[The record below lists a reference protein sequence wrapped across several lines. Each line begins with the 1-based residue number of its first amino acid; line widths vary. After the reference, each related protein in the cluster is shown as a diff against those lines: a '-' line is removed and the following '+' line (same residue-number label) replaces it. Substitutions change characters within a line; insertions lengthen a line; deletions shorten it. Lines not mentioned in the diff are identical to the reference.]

1 MPLHSRYK
9 FSNYI
14 RIHFAIAD
22 KNLHI
27 LTVEDNPD
35 TQTLLRY
42 MLKPH
47 FALVFS
53 SQVDEALIQA
63 EKYSIGL
70 FLLDINL
77 GEQRTGIDLLQ
88 LLRQRPGYEDT
99 PALALTAY
107 AMPGDRE
114 RFLDAGFDGYISK
127 PFTRRELLNAIEKAL
142 EKKRPKAAGKK
153 GVKSS
158 AKKSSKQK
166 A

>member
-1 MPLHSRYK
+1 
-9 FSNYI
+9 
-14 RIHFAIAD
+14 
-22 KNLHI
+22 
-27 LTVEDNPD
+27 
-35 TQTLLRY
+35 

-53 SQVDEALIQA
+53 SQVDEALMEA
-63 EKYSIGL
+63 EKYTIGL

-77 GEQRTGIDLLQ
+77 GEQRTGIDLLE
-88 LLRQRPGYEDT
+88 LLRQRPGYKNT

-107 AMPGDRE
+107 AMPGDRD

-127 PFTRRELLNAIEKAL
+127 PFTRRELLNAIEMAL
-142 EKKRPKAAGKK
+142 EKKRPKATGKR
-153 GVKSS
+153 GVKSP

>member
-1 MPLHSRYK
+1 MIP
-9 FSNYI
+9 
-14 RIHFAIAD
+14 D

-47 FALVFS
+47 FALVFA
-53 SQVDEALIQA
+53 SQVDEALMEA
-63 EKYSIGL
+63 SKYTIGL

-77 GEQRTGIDLLQ
+77 GEQRTGIDLLE
-88 LLRQRPGYEDT
+88 LLRQRPGYEKT

-127 PFTRRELLNAIEKAL
+127 PFTRRELLNAIEMAL
-142 EKKRPKAAGKK
+142 EKKRPQAVGKK
-153 GVKSS
+153 GVKSP

>member
-1 MPLHSRYK
+1 M
-9 FSNYI
+9 I
-14 RIHFAIAD
+14 TD

-47 FALVFS
+47 FTLVFS
-53 SQVDEALIQA
+53 SQVDDALSQA
-63 EKYSIGL
+63 EKYTIGL

-107 AMPGDRE
+107 AMPGDRD
-114 RFLDAGFDGYISK
+114 RFIDAGFDGYISK
-127 PFTRRELLNAIEKAL
+127 PFTRRELLDVIEMAL
-142 EKKRPKAAGKK
+142 EKKRPKASRMKNT
-153 GVKSS
+153 KSS
-158 AKKSSKQK
+158 PKKSSKQK

>member
-1 MPLHSRYK
+1 MIP
-9 FSNYI
+9 
-14 RIHFAIAD
+14 D

-53 SQVDEALIQA
+53 SQVDEALIEA
-63 EKYSIGL
+63 EKYTFGL

-77 GEQRTGIDLLQ
+77 GEQRTGIDLLE

-107 AMPGDRE
+107 AMPGDRD

-127 PFTRRELLNAIEKAL
+127 PFTRRDLLEAIEMAL
-142 EKKRPKAAGKK
+142 EKKRPKASR
-153 GVKSS
+153 VINTKSS
-158 AKKSSKQK
+158 PKKSLRQK

>member
-1 MPLHSRYK
+1 M
-9 FSNYI
+9 I
-14 RIHFAIAD
+14 TD

-53 SQVDEALIQA
+53 SQVDDALRQA
-63 EKYSIGL
+63 EQYTIGL

-107 AMPGDRE
+107 AMPGDRD

-127 PFTRRELLNAIEKAL
+127 PFTRRELLDVIEMAL
-142 EKKRPKAAGKK
+142 EKKRPKASRMKNT
-153 GVKSS
+153 KSS
-158 AKKSSKQK
+158 PKKSSKQK

>member
-1 MPLHSRYK
+1 MIP
-9 FSNYI
+9 
-14 RIHFAIAD
+14 D

-47 FALVFS
+47 FTLVFS
-53 SQVDEALIQA
+53 SQVDDALRQA
-63 EKYSIGL
+63 EQYTIGL

-77 GEQRTGIDLLQ
+77 GEHRTGIDLLL
-88 LLRQRPGYEDT
+88 LLRQRPGYEET

-107 AMPGDRE
+107 AMPGDRD

-127 PFTRRELLNAIEKAL
+127 PFTRRDLLEAIEMAF
-142 EKKRPKAAGKK
+142 EKKRPKASR
-153 GVKSS
+153 VKNTKPSP
-158 AKKSSKQK
+158 KKSSKQK

>member
-1 MPLHSRYK
+1 MIP
-9 FSNYI
+9 
-14 RIHFAIAD
+14 D

-42 MLKPH
+42 MLQPH
-47 FALVFS
+47 FALVFA
-53 SQVDEALIQA
+53 SQVDQALIEA
-63 EKYSIGL
+63 EKYTIGL

-77 GEQRTGIDLLQ
+77 GEQRTGIDLLE
-88 LLRQRPGYEDT
+88 LLRLRPSYKDT

-107 AMPGDRE
+107 AMPGDGE

-127 PFTRRELLNAIEKAL
+127 PFTRRELLNAIEMAL
-142 EKKRPKAAGKK
+142 EKKRPKAVGKK
-153 GVKSS
+153 GVKSP

>member
-1 MPLHSRYK
+1 M
-9 FSNYI
+9 I
-14 RIHFAIAD
+14 TD
-22 KNLHI
+22 KSLHI

-47 FALVFS
+47 FSLVFS
-53 SQVDEALIQA
+53 SQVDDALAQA
-63 EKYSIGL
+63 EKHTIGL

-88 LLRQRPGYEDT
+88 LLRQRPGYQDT

-114 RFLDAGFDGYISK
+114 RFLEAGFDGYISK
-127 PFTRRELLNAIEKAL
+127 PFTRRELLDAIEKAL
-142 EKKRPKAAGKK
+142 DKKRPKTSGKK
-153 GVKSS
+153 NSKP
-158 AKKSSKQK
+158 APKKSPKQK

>member
-9 FSNYI
+9 LSQSI
-14 RIHFAIAD
+14 RPPFAIAD

-47 FALVFS
+47 FALVFA
-53 SQVDEALIQA
+53 SQVDEALMEA
-63 EKYSIGL
+63 SKYTIGL

-77 GEQRTGIDLLQ
+77 GEQRTGIDLLE
-88 LLRQRPGYEDT
+88 LLHQRPGYEDT

-127 PFTRRELLNAIEKAL
+127 PFTRRELLNAIEMAL
-142 EKKRPKAAGKK
+142 EKKRPKAASKK
-153 GVKSS
+153 GLKSP